1 MSAPIAAAGATAS
14 FGRALGES
22 AASTGTTGLINGF
35 LGQLFGG
42 MNARRQWRFQ
52 QKQMKL
58 QQQYALEQMQK
69 QSELSYANWQKQFDY
84 ENAYNDPSKVFD
96 RYLKAGVTP
105 AAVLGS
111 SGVGVNA
118 TMSGGSASM
127 PSASGPSGSTPVSPG
142 AFVSGDPTA
151 VAQNM
156 IAQSTVDRNSA
167 AANRDNAEA
176 QSISD
181 QNVGHQLYTLMAQ
194 TRVALDQAATKHN
207 LAVTDV
213 LKVQESLEKNA
224 LFISDATL
232 LSAID
237 EKKNQAALTAA
248 EVRRLGIENE
258 HLGAVMSAQAFMM
271 NTQAALNQVLGEQA
285 REVIESLRLNN
296 LDAANELA
304 RNWDKRFEVE
314 IPNPQYSAN
323 LRSGNPIT
331 RGNPGPRSFKISMSL
346 KDFYDKT
353 AINEANASDF
363 LPEQARI
370 ALRNAKVDPYVEI
383 SKALVGAAASIAGA
397 GIIRG
402 GMSRA
407 ASTISAGG
415 SSSNSTGSS
424 LTTRYDSKGNLV
436 GYAKTE
442 MNRSG
447 YSSTYNHARRVR

>member
-1 MSAPIAAAGATAS
+1 MPIPVAAAAS
-14 FGRALGES
+14 FGQALGQS
-22 AASTGTTGLINGF
+22 AASTGTTGLITGA

-58 QQQYALEQMQK
+58 QQKYALEQMQK
-69 QSELSYANWQKQFDY
+69 QSELSYANWQRQFDY
-84 ENAYNDPSKVFD
+84 ENAYNDPTKVFD

-118 TMSGGSASM
+118 TMSGGSAFM
-127 PSASGPSGSTPVSPG
+127 PSASGPAGGASVSPG
-142 AFVSGDPTA
+142 AFSPGDPTA
-151 VAQNM
+151 IAQNM
-156 IAQSTVDRNSA
+156 VAQSTVSRNAA

-176 QSISD
+176 QSIND
-181 QNVGHQLYTLMAQ
+181 QNVGNQIYTLMAQ
-194 TRVALDQAATKHN
+194 ARVALDQAAAKHN
-207 LAVTDV
+207 LAAADV
-213 LKVQESLEKNA
+213 LKVQEDIEKNA
-224 LFISDATL
+224 RFISDATL

-237 EKKNQAALTAA
+237 EKKNQAALVAA
-248 EVRRLGIENE
+248 EVRRLNIENE

-271 NTQAALNQVLGEQA
+271 NTQAALNRVLGDQA

-296 LDAANELA
+296 LDMANELV
-304 RNWDKRFEVE
+304 RNWDKRFDVE

-323 LRSGNPIT
+323 LRSNNPIV
-331 RGNPGPRSFKISMSL
+331 RSNPGPRSFKVSMSL
-346 KDFYDKT
+346 KDFHDKT
-353 AINEANASDF
+353 VINEANASDF

-370 ALRNAKVDPYVEI
+370 ALRNAKLDPYVEI
-383 SKALVGAAASIAGA
+383 SKALVGAAASVTGA

-407 ASTISAGG
+407 ANTISAGG
-415 SSSNSTGSS
+415 SSSSLAGSS
-424 LTTRYDSKGNLV
+424 MTTRYDPKGNV
-436 GYAKTE
+436 IGYAKTE

-447 YSSTYNHARRVR
+447 HSSTYNNTRRTY

>member
-1 MSAPIAAAGATAS
+1 MPVPVAPIAAS
-14 FGRALGES
+14 FGQALGQS
-22 AASTGTTGLINGF
+22 AASTGTTGLISGA

-127 PSASGPSGSTPVSPG
+127 PSASGPSGGAPVAPG
-142 AFVSGDPTA
+142 GFAAADPTA
-151 VAQNM
+151 IAQNM
-156 IAQSTVDRNSA
+156 VAHSTVDRNTA

-176 QSISD
+176 QSIRD
-181 QNVGHQLYTLMAQ
+181 QNVGNQLYTLMAK

-213 LKVQESLEKNA
+213 LKIQESLEKNA

-232 LSAID
+232 SSSVD

-248 EVRRLGIENE
+248 EVRRLDIENE

-271 NTQAALNQVLGEQA
+271 NTQAALNQVLGDQA
-285 REVIESLRLNN
+285 VEVIESLRLNN
-296 LDAANELA
+296 LDMANELV
-304 RNWDKRFEVE
+304 RNWDKRFEVD
-314 IPNPQYSAN
+314 IPNPQYSEN
-323 LRSGNPIT
+323 LRSKNPVV
-331 RGNPGPRSFKISMSL
+331 RANPGPRTFKVSMSL
-346 KDFYDKT
+346 KDFHDKT
-353 AINEANASDF
+353 IVNEANASDF

-370 ALRNAKVDPYVEI
+370 ALRNAKLDPYIEI
-383 SKALVGAAASIAGA
+383 SKALVSVAGSVAGA

-407 ASTISAGG
+407 AGTISAGG
-415 SSSNSTGSS
+415 SSSRSAGSS
-424 LTTRYDSKGNLV
+424 LTTRYDSSGNVV

-447 YSSTYNHARRVR
+447 YSSTYGNTRKSR

>member
-1 MSAPIAAAGATAS
+1 MPIPVAAAAS
-14 FGRALGES
+14 FGQALSQS
-22 AASTGTTGLINGF
+22 AASTGTTGLISGA

-118 TMSGGSASM
+118 TMSGGSAPM
-127 PSASGPSGSTPVSPG
+127 PSASGPTGGSPVSP
-142 AFVSGDPTA
+142 AASLVGDPTA
-151 VAQNM
+151 IAQNM
-156 IAQSTVDRNSA
+156 LAQSTVSRNDA
-167 AANRDNAEA
+167 AANLDNAQA
-176 QSISD
+176 QSIND
-181 QNVGHQLYTLMAQ
+181 QNVGKQLYTLMAHA
-194 TRVALDQAATKHN
+194 RVALDQAATKHN
-207 LAVTDV
+207 LAVADV
-213 LKVQESLEKNA
+213 LKVQESIEKNA

-232 LSAID
+232 LSSID
-237 EKKNQAALTAA
+237 EKKNQAALVAA
-248 EVRRLGIENE
+248 EVRRLNIENE
-258 HLGAVMSAQAFMM
+258 NLGAVMSAQAFVMR
-271 NTQAALNQVLGEQA
+271 TQAALNQILGEQA

-296 LDAANELA
+296 LDTANELV
-304 RNWDKRFEVE
+304 RNWDKRFDVE
-314 IPNPQYSAN
+314 IPNPQYSEN
-323 LRSGNPIT
+323 LRSKNPIT
-331 RGNPGPRSFKISMSL
+331 RGNPGPRTFKVSMSL

-353 AINEANASDF
+353 IVNEANASDF

-383 SKALVGAAASIAGA
+383 SKALVGAAASVVGA

-407 ASTISAGG
+407 AGTISSGG
-415 SSSNSTGSS
+415 SASSSAGSS
-424 LTTRYDSKGNLV
+424 LTTRYDSSGNVV

-447 YSSTYNHARRVR
+447 HSSTYGSTRKSR

>member
-1 MSAPIAAAGATAS
+1 MPVPAVAAAS
-14 FGRALGES
+14 FGQALGQS
-22 AASTGTTGLINGF
+22 AASTGATGLITGA

-96 RYLKAGVTP
+96 RYLKAGVSP

-118 TMSGGSASM
+118 TMSGGSAPM
-127 PSASGPSGSTPVSPG
+127 PSASGPAGGVLVGPG
-142 AFVSGDPTA
+142 APPPSAPTA
-151 VAQNM
+151 IAENM
-156 IAQSTVDRNSA
+156 VAQSTVDRNSA
-167 AANRDNAEA
+167 AANLDNAQA
-176 QSISD
+176 QSIND
-181 QNVGHQLYTLMAQ
+181 QNVGKQLYTLMAQ
-194 TRVALDQAATKHN
+194 ARVALDQAAAKYN
-207 LAVTDV
+207 LAVSDV
-213 LKVQESLEKNA
+213 LKVQESIEKNA

-232 LSAID
+232 LSSID
-237 EKKNQAALTAA
+237 EKKNQAALVAA
-248 EVRRLGIENE
+248 EVRRLNIENDN
-258 HLGAVMSAQAFMM
+258 LGAVMSAQAFMM
-271 NTQAALNQVLGEQA
+271 KTQAVLNQILGEQA

-296 LDAANELA
+296 LDTANELI
-304 RNWDKRFEVE
+304 RNWDKRFEIE

-323 LRSGNPIT
+323 LRSENPIT
-331 RGNPGPRSFKISMSL
+331 RGNPGPRTFKVSMSL

-353 AINEANASDF
+353 VINEANASEF

-370 ALRNAKVDPYVEI
+370 ALRNAKIDPYVEI
-383 SKALVGAAASIAGA
+383 SKALVGVAGSIAGA

-407 ASTISAGG
+407 ARTVSAGG
-415 SSSNSTGSS
+415 STSDSAGTS
-424 LTTRYDSKGNLV
+424 LTTRYDSRGNLI

-442 MNRSG
+442 MSRG
-447 YSSTYNHARRVR
+447 THSSSYNTTRHYR

>member
-1 MSAPIAAAGATAS
+1 MRLIDFKSYVEPVSTGAILGAAGIAAGGQVAS
-14 FGRALGES
+14 
-22 AASTGTTGLINGF
+22 GLFKPSLN
-35 LGQLFGG
+35 
-42 MNARRQWRFQ
+42 RQWKFQ

-69 QSELSYANWQKQFDY
+69 QGEINYANWQKQFDY

-118 TMSGGSASM
+118 TMSGGSAGSVG
-127 PSASGPSGSTPVSPG
+127 ASGPSGGTFDFSSPLPPGVGSAAAGTALDAMGVNST
-142 AFVSGDPTA
+142 
-151 VAQNM
+151 
-156 IAQSTVDRNSA
+156 IERNKA

-194 TRVALDQAATKHN
+194 TRVALDEAATKHN
-207 LAVTDV
+207 LAVADV
-213 LKVQESLEKNA
+213 LKVQESLERNA

-232 LSAID
+232 LSTID

-285 REVIESLRLNN
+285 HEVIESLRLNN
-296 LDAANELA
+296 LDTANELE
-304 RNWDKRFEVE
+304 RNWEKRFDIE
-314 IPNPQYSAN
+314 IPNPQYSEN
-323 LRSGNPIT
+323 LRSKNPVT
-331 RGNPGPRSFKISMSL
+331 RANPGPRSFKVSMSL
-346 KDFYDKT
+346 KDFHDKT
-353 AINEANASDF
+353 IINEANASDF

-370 ALRNAKVDPYVEI
+370 ALRNAKLDPYVEI
-383 SKALVGAAASIAGA
+383 SKALVGAAASVAGA

-407 ASTISAGG
+407 AGTISAGG
-415 SSSNSTGSS
+415 SSSSSAGSS
-424 LTTRYDSKGNLV
+424 LTTRYDSRGNVV

-442 MNRSG
+442 MSRSG
-447 YSSTYNHARRVR
+447 HSSTYGNTRKSR

>member
-1 MSAPIAAAGATAS
+1 MPIPAATAAS
-14 FGRALGES
+14 FGQALGQS
-22 AASTGTTGLINGF
+22 AASTGTTGLITGA

-127 PSASGPSGSTPVSPG
+127 PSASGPSGGASVSPG
-142 AFVSGDPTA
+142 AFPSSDPTA
-151 VAQNM
+151 IAENMVAR
-156 IAQSTVDRNSA
+156 STVDRNSA
-167 AANRDNAEA
+167 AANLDNAQA

-181 QNVGHQLYTLMAQ
+181 QNVGKQLYTLMAEA
-194 TRVALDQAATKHN
+194 RVALDQAAAKHN
-207 LAVTDV
+207 LAVADV
-213 LKVQESLEKNA
+213 LKVQESIERNA

-237 EKKNQAALTAA
+237 EKKNQAALVAE
-248 EVRRLGIENE
+248 EVRRLNIENE
-258 HLGAVMSAQAFMM
+258 KLGIVMSAQAFMM
-271 NTQAALNQVLGEQA
+271 NTQALLNQALGEQA

-296 LDAANELA
+296 LDTANELV

-331 RGNPGPRSFKISMSL
+331 RGNPGPRTFKVSMSL

-353 AINEANASDF
+353 VINEANASDF

-383 SKALVGAAASIAGA
+383 SKALVGAAASVAGA

-407 ASTISAGG
+407 AGTISAGG
-415 SSSNSTGSS
+415 SSSSSAGSS
-424 LTTRYDSKGNLV
+424 LTTRYDSHGNVV
-436 GYAKTE
+436 GYARTE

-447 YSSTYNHARRVR
+447 HSSSYNHTRKSH

>member
-1 MSAPIAAAGATAS
+1 MPGPIAPVASS
-14 FGRALGES
+14 FGQALGQS
-22 AASTGTTGLINGF
+22 AASTGATGLISGA

-42 MNARRQWRFQ
+42 MNARRQWRYQ

-118 TMSGGSASM
+118 TMSGGSAGM
-127 PSASGPSGSTPVSPG
+127 PAASGPSGGAPVSPG
-142 AFVSGDPTA
+142 AFSPGDPTA
-151 VAQNM
+151 IAQNM
-156 IAQSTVDRNSA
+156 VAQSTVSRNDA

-176 QSISD
+176 KSIND
-181 QNVGHQLYTLMAQ
+181 QNVGSQLYTLMAQ
-194 TRVALDQAATKHN
+194 TRIALDQAATKHN
-207 LAVTDV
+207 LAVADV
-213 LKVQESLEKNA
+213 LKVQENIEKNA
-224 LFISDATL
+224 LFISDVTL
-232 LSAID
+232 LSSID
-237 EKKNQAALTAA
+237 EKKSQAALVAA

-258 HLGAVMSAQAFMM
+258 NLGAVMSAQAFMM
-271 NTQAALNQVLGEQA
+271 NTQGSFNQILGEQA

-296 LDAANELA
+296 LDTANELA
-304 RNWDKRFEVE
+304 RNWEKRFDIE
-314 IPNPQYSAN
+314 IPNPQYSEN
-323 LRSGNPIT
+323 LRSKNPIT
-331 RGNPGPRSFKISMSL
+331 RGNPGPRTFKISMSL
-346 KDFYDKT
+346 KDFHDKT
-353 AINEANASDF
+353 IINEANASDF

-370 ALRNAKVDPYVEI
+370 ALRNAKIDPYVEI
-383 SKALVGAAASIAGA
+383 SKALVGAAASVAGA

-407 ASTISAGG
+407 ASTVSAGG
-415 SSSNSTGSS
+415 SSSSSAGSS
-424 LTTRYDSKGNLV
+424 LTTRYDSRGNVV

-442 MNRSG
+442 INRSG
-447 YSSTYNHARRVR
+447 YSSSYGNTRKSR

>member
-1 MSAPIAAAGATAS
+1 MPVPATPAAS
-14 FGRALGES
+14 FGQALGQS
-22 AASTGTTGLINGF
+22 AASTGVTGLITGA

-52 QKQMKL
+52 QKQMAL
-58 QQQYALEQMQK
+58 QQRYALEQMQK

-84 ENAYNDPSKVFD
+84 ENAWNDPSRVFD

-118 TMSGGSASM
+118 TMPGGSASM
-127 PSASGPSGSTPVSPG
+127 PSASGPSGGTPVSPG
-142 AFVSGDPTA
+142 AFPVGDPTA
-151 VAQNM
+151 IAQNM
-156 IAQSTVDRNSA
+156 VAQSTVDRNSA

-181 QNVGHQLYTLMAQ
+181 QNVGKQLYTLMAQ

-213 LKVQESLEKNA
+213 LKVQESLERNA

-271 NTQAALNQVLGEQA
+271 NTQAALNQTLGEQA

-296 LDAANELA
+296 LDTANELV
-304 RNWDKRFEVE
+304 RNWDKRFDVE
-314 IPNPQYSAN
+314 IPNPQYSEN
-323 LRSGNPIT
+323 LRSENPII
-331 RGNPGPRSFKISMSL
+331 RGNPGPRSFKVSMSL

-353 AINEANASDF
+353 VVNEANASDF

-370 ALRNAKVDPYVEI
+370 ALRNAKADPYIEI
-383 SKALVGAAASIAGA
+383 SKALVGVAASVAGA

-402 GMSRA
+402 GMARA
-407 ASTISAGG
+407 AGTISAGG
-415 SSSNSTGSS
+415 SSSSSAGSS
-424 LTTRYDSKGNLV
+424 LTTRYDSRGNVV

-447 YSSTYNHARRVR
+447 HSSSYNNTRKSR

>member
-1 MSAPIAAAGATAS
+1 MPIPVAAAS
-14 FGRALGES
+14 FGQALGQS
-22 AASTGTTGLINGF
+22 AASTGTTGLITGA

-127 PSASGPSGSTPVSPG
+127 PSAAGPSGTSPVGPGISP
-142 AFVSGDPTA
+142 VGDPTA
-151 VAQNM
+151 IAQNM
-156 IAQSTVDRNSA
+156 VAQSTVSRNDA
-167 AANRDNAEA
+167 AANLDNAQA

-181 QNVGHQLYTLMAQ
+181 QNVGKRLYTLMAE

-207 LAVTDV
+207 LAVADV
-213 LKVQESLEKNA
+213 LKVQESIEKNA
-224 LFISDATL
+224 LFISDSTL
-232 LSAID
+232 LSSID
-237 EKKNQAALTAA
+237 EKKNQAALVAA
-248 EVRRLGIENE
+248 EVRRLNIENE
-258 HLGAVMSAQAFMM
+258 NLGAVMSAQAFMM
-271 NTQAALNQVLGEQA
+271 KTQAALNQVLGDQA

-296 LDAANELA
+296 LDTANELV
-304 RNWDKRFEVE
+304 RNWDKRFDID
-314 IPNPQYSAN
+314 IPNPQYSEN
-323 LRSGNPIT
+323 LRSKNPIT
-331 RGNPGPRSFKISMSL
+331 RGNPGPRTFKISMSL

-353 AINEANASDF
+353 IINEANASDF
-363 LPEQARI
+363 LPDQARI
-370 ALRNAKVDPYVEI
+370 ALRNAKIDPYVEI
-383 SKALVGAAASIAGA
+383 SKALVSAAASVAGA

-407 ASTISAGG
+407 AGTISAGG
-415 SSSNSTGSS
+415 SSSSSAGSS
-424 LTTRYDSKGNLV
+424 LTTRYDSRGNVV

-442 MNRSG
+442 MSRSG
-447 YSSTYNHARRVR
+447 HSSSYNNTRKSR

>member
-1 MSAPIAAAGATAS
+1 MPIPAAAVAS
-14 FGRALGES
+14 FGQALGQS
-22 AASTGTTGLINGF
+22 AASTGTTGLISGA

-118 TMSGGSASM
+118 TMSGGSAPM
-127 PSASGPSGSTPVSPG
+127 PSATGPSGGASVSSG
-142 AFVSGDPTA
+142 AFFSGNPTA
-151 VAQNM
+151 IAENM
-156 IAQSTVDRNSA
+156 LARSTVDRNSA
-167 AANRDNAEA
+167 AANLDNAQA
-176 QSISD
+176 QSIND
-181 QNVGHQLYTLMAQ
+181 QNVGKQLYTLMAEA
-194 TRVALDQAATKHN
+194 RVALDQSAAKHN
-207 LAVTDV
+207 LAVADV
-213 LKVQESLEKNA
+213 LKVQESIERNA

-237 EKKNQAALTAA
+237 EKKNQAALVA
-248 EVRRLGIENE
+248 EEVSRLHIEND
-258 HLGAVMSAQAFMM
+258 HLGVVMSAQAFMM
-271 NTQAALNQVLGEQA
+271 RTQAALNQILGQQA

-296 LDAANELA
+296 LDTANELV
-304 RNWDKRFEVE
+304 RNWDKRFEIE

-331 RGNPGPRSFKISMSL
+331 RGNPGPRTFTVSMSL

-353 AINEANASDF
+353 VINEANASDF

-407 ASTISAGG
+407 AGTMSAGG
-415 SSSNSTGSS
+415 SSSSSAGSS
-424 LTTRYDSKGNLV
+424 LTTRYDSRGNVV

-447 YSSTYNHARRVR
+447 HSSSYNHTRKSH

>member
-1 MSAPIAAAGATAS
+1 MAAPIAAS
-14 FGRALGES
+14 FGQALGQS
-22 AASTGTTGLINGF
+22 AASSGATGLISGA

-42 MNARRQWRFQ
+42 MNARRQWRFM

-84 ENAYNDPSKVFD
+84 ENAYNDPTKVFD

-118 TMSGGSASM
+118 TMSGGSSAM
-127 PSASGPSGSTPVSPG
+127 PSASGPAGGASVAPG
-142 AFVSGDPTA
+142 GFAPADPTSI
-151 VAQNM
+151 AQNM
-156 IAQSTVDRNSA
+156 VAQSTVNRNAA

-176 QSISD
+176 KSISD
-181 QNVGHQLYTLMAQ
+181 QNVGSQLYTLMAQ
-194 TRVALDQAATKHN
+194 TRVALEQASAKHN
-207 LAVTDV
+207 LAVADV

-237 EKKNQAALTAA
+237 EKKNQAALVAG
-248 EVRRLGIENE
+248 EVRRLDIENE
-258 HLGAVMSAQAFMM
+258 HLGVVMSAQAFMM
-271 NTQAALNQVLGEQA
+271 NTQAILNQILGEQA

-296 LDAANELA
+296 LDASNELV
-304 RNWDKRFEVE
+304 RNWEKRFDIE
-314 IPNPQYSAN
+314 IPNPQCSEN
-323 LRSGNPIT
+323 LRSKNPIT
-331 RGNPGPRSFKISMSL
+331 RGNPGPRTFHVSMSL

-353 AINEANASDF
+353 IINEANASDF

-407 ASTISAGG
+407 SKTISAGG
-415 SSSNSTGSS
+415 SSSNSAGSS

-442 MNRSG
+442 MTRGTHSSSYNTTRRNR
-447 YSSTYNHARRVR
+447 

>member
-1 MSAPIAAAGATAS
+1 MPVPATPAAS
-14 FGRALGES
+14 FGQALGQS
-22 AASTGTTGLINGF
+22 AASTGVTGLITGA

-52 QKQMKL
+52 QKQMAL
-58 QQQYALEQMQK
+58 QQRYALEQMQK

-84 ENAYNDPSKVFD
+84 ENAWNDPSRVFD

-118 TMSGGSASM
+118 TMPRGSASM
-127 PSASGPSGSTPVSPG
+127 PSASGPSGGTPVSPG
-142 AFVSGDPTA
+142 AFPVGDPTA
-151 VAQNM
+151 IAQNM
-156 IAQSTVDRNSA
+156 VAQSTVDRNSA

-181 QNVGHQLYTLMAQ
+181 QNVGKQLYTLMAQ

-213 LKVQESLEKNA
+213 LKVQESLERNA

-271 NTQAALNQVLGEQA
+271 NTQAALNQTLGEQA

-296 LDAANELA
+296 LDTANELV
-304 RNWDKRFEVE
+304 RNWDKRFDVE
-314 IPNPQYSAN
+314 IPNPQYSEN
-323 LRSGNPIT
+323 LRSENPII
-331 RGNPGPRSFKISMSL
+331 RGNPGPRSFKVSMSL

-353 AINEANASDF
+353 VVNEANASDF

-370 ALRNAKVDPYVEI
+370 ALRNAKADPYIEI
-383 SKALVGAAASIAGA
+383 SKALVGVAASVAGA

-402 GMSRA
+402 GMARA
-407 ASTISAGG
+407 AGTISAGG
-415 SSSNSTGSS
+415 SSSSSAGSS
-424 LTTRYDSKGNLV
+424 LTTRYDSRGNVV

-447 YSSTYNHARRVR
+447 HSSSYNNTRKSR

>member
-1 MSAPIAAAGATAS
+1 MPAPIAPIVAS
-14 FGRALGES
+14 FGEALGQS
-22 AASTGTTGLINGF
+22 AASTGTTGLISGA

-84 ENAYNDPSKVFD
+84 ENAYNDPTKVLD
-96 RYLKAGVTP
+96 RYRKAGVTP

-118 TMSGGSASM
+118 TMSGGSAPM
-127 PSASGPSGSTPVSPG
+127 PSAAGPSGGFSVSPG
-142 AFVSGDPTA
+142 AAPVGDPTA
-151 VAQNM
+151 IAQNM
-156 IAQSTVDRNSA
+156 VAQSTVDRNSA

-194 TRVALDQAATKHN
+194 TRVALDQAAAKHN

-213 LKVQESLEKNA
+213 LKVQESLERNA

-271 NTQAALNQVLGEQA
+271 NTQAVLNQVLGEQA

-304 RNWDKRFEVE
+304 RNWEKRFEID
-314 IPNPQYSAN
+314 IPNPQHSEN

-353 AINEANASDF
+353 VINEANASDF

-407 ASTISAGG
+407 SKTISAGG
-415 SSSNSTGSS
+415 STSDSAGSS

-442 MNRSG
+442 MTRG
-447 YSSTYNHARRVR
+447 THSSSYNTTRRYR

>member
-1 MSAPIAAAGATAS
+1 MPIPIAAAAS
-14 FGRALGES
+14 FGQALGQS
-22 AASTGTTGLINGF
+22 AASTGTTGLISGA

-84 ENAYNDPSKVFD
+84 ENAYNDPSKLFA

-127 PSASGPSGSTPVSPG
+127 PSAAGPSAGSPVSPG
-142 AFVSGDPTA
+142 ASPVADPTA
-151 VAQNM
+151 IAQNM
-156 IAQSTVDRNSA
+156 IAQSTVSRNDA

-176 QSISD
+176 RSIDD
-181 QNVGHQLYTLMAQ
+181 QNVGNQLYVAMAQ
-194 TRVALDQAATKHN
+194 ARVALDEAVTKRN
-207 LAVTDV
+207 LAAHDV
-213 LKVQESLEKNA
+213 LRVQEDIEKNNR
-224 LFISDATL
+224 FISDSTL
-232 LSAID
+232 LSVID
-237 EKKNQAALTAA
+237 EKKNQAALVAA
-248 EVRRLGIENE
+248 EVRRLNIENE
-258 HLGAVMSAQAFMM
+258 NIGAIMSAQAFMM

-296 LDAANELA
+296 LDTANELA
-304 RNWDKRFEVE
+304 RNWEKRFDIE
-314 IPNPQYSAN
+314 IPNPQYSEN
-323 LRSGNPIT
+323 LRSKNPIT
-331 RGNPGPRSFKISMSL
+331 RGNPGPKTFKISMSL
-346 KDFYDKT
+346 KDFHDKT
-353 AINEANASDF
+353 IINEANASDF

-402 GMSRA
+402 GMARA
-407 ASTISAGG
+407 SKTISAGG
-415 SSSNSTGSS
+415 STSDSAGSS

-442 MNRSG
+442 MTRGTHSSSYNTTRS
-447 YSSTYNHARRVR
+447 YR